1 MSVSINGNGSITGLS
16 VGGLP
21 DGSVD
26 ADSIAAGAVTNAKI
40 GTGIDAAKLADGTV
54 TSTELQYINSLSSN
68 AQTQISG
75 VGGKVL
81 QMVYTTATFG
91 STTASASDNTYV
103 DSSVTITLTPTTT
116 ASKFIVY
123 YGIGAAIEAEPY
135 DGGYTYRVKKVQS
148 STTSYPALLTDYGSG
163 NHHGRRYFYDDAL
176 TNINSWHAYD
186 TYTGVDADSHT
197 TASLDYTV
205 QFAGF
210 NVGAALS
217 AGNVYSARSQM
228 IVWEVAN

>member
-1 MSVSINGNGSITGLS
+1 MALS
-16 VGGLP
+16 R
-21 DGSVD
+21 
-26 ADSIAAGAVTNAKI
+26 
-40 GTGIDAAKLADGTV
+40 
-54 TSTELQYINSLSSN
+54 INSSMIGAGDVSN
-68 AQTQISG
+68 TEHAYLNSLTSNVQTQIAG

-91 STTASASDNTYV
+91 STTASSSDNTYV
-103 DSSVTITLTPTTT
+103 DSSVTITFTPTTT

-123 YGIGAAIEAEPY
+123 FGIGAVIEAEPY
-135 DGGYTYRVKKVQS
+135 DGGYAYRVKKVQS

-176 TNINSWHAYD
+176 TNINAWHAYD

-210 NVGAALS
+210 NVGATLS